1 MGRIL
6 GIDHGD
12 VRIGIAMSDETAFL
26 ASSLCVID
34 STNAGLDQIVA
45 LIVEHQVER
54 IVVGLPRN
62 MDGSYG
68 PATEKVRKFIEK
80 LKAKTDVP
88 VSEWDERMSTVSAHN
103 ALREAGLDGRKRKGV
118 VDKVAAQIILQNYL
132 DANG

>member
-26 ASSLCVID
+26 ASALCTVD
-34 STNAGLDQIVA
+34 STNAGMDQILALVA
-45 LIVEHQVER
+45 EHRVEK

-62 MDGSYG
+62 MDGSFG

-80 LKAKTDVP
+80 LKTQTDIP
-88 VSEWDERMSTVSAHN
+88 VVEWDERLSTVSAHH
-103 ALREAGLDGRKRKGV
+103 ALREAGLDGRRRKGV
-118 VDKVAAQIILQNYL
+118 VDQVAAQIILQNYL
-132 DANG
+132 DARG